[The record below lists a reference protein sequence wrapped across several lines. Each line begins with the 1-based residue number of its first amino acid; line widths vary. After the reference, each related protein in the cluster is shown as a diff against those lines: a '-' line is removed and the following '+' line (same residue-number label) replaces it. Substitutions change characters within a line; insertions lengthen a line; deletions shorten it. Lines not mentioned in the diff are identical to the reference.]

1 MAEETYS
8 NYLSLNNFF
17 HNELELYKHNNKSNR
32 YIVTFNIGTY
42 GSINQELNVE
52 WLNKIEQYILLPQY
66 NKIFYYIDN
75 QYKMVDM
82 DKLITNF
89 QNSIQ
94 LYFKNKFIKVL
105 EFNVTNNSFQNI
117 ESVYNKKYNITI
129 HKISENI
136 PTSYSYLDIITNSY
150 KTDLKID
157 RTYNSLPK
165 LKFWKRLYLLLDYFK
180 NINDSNIIYINNFA
194 CTNTNMFMELDKS
207 KSKYL
212 KIYIGKYLEY
222 FSELGY
228 ILRYLYKNNNFN
240 EQVLFRYNSYED
252 NEITIKPIIQLKN
265 FRYELLKEWTL

>member
-75 QYKMVDM
+75 QYKIVDM

>member
-1 MAEETYS
+1 MAEEIYS
-8 NYLSLNNFF
+8 NHLSLNKFF

-42 GSINQELNVE
+42 GSINQELNLE

-75 QYKMVDM
+75 QYKIVDM

-105 EFNVTNNSFQNI
+105 EFNVNNNSFQNI

-165 LKFWKRLYLLLDYFK
+165 LKFWKKLYLLLDYFK

-207 KSKYL
+207 KSKYI